1 MKPNGRTRDYA
12 AIEVAEEVACCPV
25 CPLSALPA
33 GGQARVVGLACAPRV
48 RRRLMALG
56 VCPSAEVCVLGRAPG
71 RGPLVIRAGT
81 VHLMLR
87 EHEAADVHVQPE
99 TPRAAGSGD
108 DGQP

>member
-1 MKPNGRTRDYA
+1 MKADELARDYA
-12 AIEVAEEVACCPV
+12 AVGAADEAACCPV

-33 GGQARVVGLACAPRV
+33 GGQARVVGLACGANV

-87 EHEAADVHVQPE
+87 EHEAADVHVQPDA
-99 TPRAAGSGD
+99 PGGAGASD
-108 DGQP
+108 AGQP